1 MYKHIL
7 CPIDGSTTSNRG
19 MTEAIRLAKDQKA
32 KLGFLHVVDAFL
44 PMPDAGGGV
53 NLADIL
59 DSLRLWGE
67 KVLKDA
73 QAAARAQGIEADVEM
88 AETIGGRASK
98 FIVEQARKWPVDI
111 IVMGTHGHR
120 GISHLL
126 LGSDAEAVVR
136 TSPVPVLL
144 VKGAQE
150 GMGGAT

>member
-7 CPIDGSTTSNRG
+7 CPIDGSATSNRG
-19 MTEAIRLAKDQKA
+19 MTEAIRLAKDQNA
-32 KLGFLHVVDAFL
+32 KLGFLHVVDTFI
-44 PMPDAGGGV
+44 PMLDTSGAI

-59 DSLRLWGE
+59 DSMRLWGG
-67 KVLKDA
+67 KVLKNA
-73 QAAARAQGIEADVEM
+73 KAAANEQGIEADTAMVE
-88 AETIGGRASK
+88 TVGGRVSTLIAG
-98 FIVEQARKWPVDI
+98 QAKKWPVDI

-120 GISHLL
+120 GVSHLF

-150 GMGGAT
+150 AV